1 MCIYACHI
9 CTKIVLPEVIDK
21 GMFKHQHYEVV
32 FFCGYYVSGL
42 NIVEVAHD
50 NQPVVKKCAR
60 ISADFFGG
68 TTFVRWA
75 MTAWCNVQY
84 KLFNESIQLC
94 RHSIHI
100 TRKKTMSVS
109 EYLSSQT
116 LQIMDRLRRC
126 SPVH

>member
-1 MCIYACHI
+1 MHAI

-32 FFCGYYVSGL
+32 FIFCGYYVSGL

-84 KLFNESIQLC
+84 KLLNESIQLC
-94 RHSIHI
+94 IGILYTSLEKRQCPSVNTCLARHY
-100 TRKKTMSVS
+100 R
-109 EYLSSQT
+109 
-116 LQIMDRLRRC
+116 
-126 SPVH
+126 